1 MRARLSVRLLD
12 RGWVIRTA
20 LFVVVT
26 ACSNNWDAL
35 DPRLGDGA
43 TTTTGTGA
51 SAGAGGGGAGGA
63 GGGGSG
69 GEPPVEPPLT
79 GDGLLARYYLDE
91 AASGTAPDFVRDAAT
106 PPLDLG
112 MQYNGPV
119 SFVETDGHRGIT
131 WPSIGQNGGPAANIG
146 GTKVYDLDGST
157 TGTIE
162 VVLTLFEASVNGSR
176 IVHIGTDDEKGR
188 FTLLSDAPDAVAFYW
203 QPSDAMTHVV
213 AGVWPVD
220 FPSMGRVVLHV
231 VLDTNRPDEAE
242 RLRLFVDGALVDPVG
257 GIPPASGEVIDFV
270 LQNRLALGNRANGGR
285 SFQGTLFYTAI
296 YQSALPPEDIAAN
309 VAVLLGTDDH
319 L

>member
-1 MRARLSVRLLD
+1 MRDRLSARLPARRVLSRA
-12 RGWVIRTA
+12 A
-20 LFVVVT
+20 LVAGIA

-35 DPRLGDGA
+35 DPRLGDA
-43 TTTTGTGA
+43 SSTG
-51 SAGAGGGGAGGA
+51 AGAGGAGGAGGQAGA

-79 GDGLLARYYLDE
+79 GSGLLVRYYLDE
-91 AASGTAPDFVRDAAT
+91 ASSGTDIDFARDAVT

-119 SFVETDGHRGIT
+119 SYVEVDGHRGLT

-176 IVHIGTDDEKGR
+176 IVHVGTDDEEGR
-188 FTLLSDAPDAVAFYW
+188 FTLLSDAPDVVSFYW
-203 QPSDAMTHVV
+203 QPSGAMTEVV
-213 AGVWPVD
+213 GATWPVD
-220 FPSMGRVVLHV
+220 FPSRGRVVLHA

-242 RLRLFVDGALVDPVG
+242 RLRLFIDGALVDPVG
-257 GIPPASGEVIDFV
+257 GTPPASGEVIDFE

-296 YQSALPPEDIAAN
+296 YQSALLEEDIAAN